1 MRAAIVGNPRRGDV
15 TGVGVATKVP
25 RQCRVEAIVDRASSS
40 FDKRRTMA
48 VYFVGCDEKAPA
60 AGAAGAFPPRHGG
73 IRAARYCFL
82 VSAGF
87 SVILGAS
94 ALLASALG
102 CVAPVGAAGAAAFGS
117 TFLASSTF

>member
-25 RQCRVEAIVDRASSS
+25 RQCRVKAIVDRPSSS

-48 VYFVGCDEKAPA
+48 VYLVGWDEKTPA

-82 VSAGF
+82 VSGGF
-87 SVILGAS
+87 SVVLGAS
-94 ALLASALG
+94 TLPASALG
-102 CVAPVGAAGAAAFGS
+102 WVAPVGAGPVGAAGVAAFGS
-117 TFLASSTF
+117 T